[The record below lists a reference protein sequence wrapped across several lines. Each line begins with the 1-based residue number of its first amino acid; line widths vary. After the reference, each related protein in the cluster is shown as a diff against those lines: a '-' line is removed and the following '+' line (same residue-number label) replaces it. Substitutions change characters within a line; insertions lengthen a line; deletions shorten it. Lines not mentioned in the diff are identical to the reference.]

1 MREVTEMKTMN
12 LIRYAF
18 IALVCIGQL
27 GVAQQRKAGL
37 TGAAFLK
44 VGVGARAVGMGSAV
58 TAIPYDVN
66 QMFWNPAGMA
76 LKDEQMQ
83 ASFSYNKWIADISHN
98 TAAVSYNME
107 GIGTIGVGVISFGL
121 TGIAADRD
129 IPLDPA
135 LKPFQVDQNTS
146 STYDYQDL
154 AVQVSYARYVIDNL
168 SLGAT
173 LKYISQS
180 IDGQSATAFAVDFGS
195 VYHIGVLDW
204 TIAARFNNLGSDM
217 KYYDIAFGLPLS
229 FSIGSAI
236 TPYKD
241 GDNKLM
247 LAADAVK
254 PQDGPQYFYT
264 GAEYSFMKMISV
276 RGGWKLNYSGTDDG
290 GTTSRAAINSTIEG
304 LSAGASVMTTVSGY
318 DLRLDYA
325 YTQMDLISAAHRI
338 TLSVG
343 MK

>member
-1 MREVTEMKTMN
+1 MKTMN
-12 LIRYAF
+12 FIRIAF

-27 GVAQQRKAGL
+27 GIAQQRKAGL

-44 VGVGARAVGMGSAV
+44 VGVGARAIGLGSAV
-58 TAIPYDVN
+58 TAIPNDVN

-98 TAAVSYNME
+98 TAAISYNWE
-107 GIGTIGVGVISFGL
+107 GVGTVGVGVISFGL
-121 TGIAADRD
+121 SGIAADRD

-135 LKPFQVDQNTS
+135 LKPFQIEQNTS
-146 STYDYQDL
+146 STYDYRDL
-154 AVQVSYARYVIDNL
+154 ALQVSFARYVIENL

-173 LKYISQS
+173 LKYVSQT

-195 VYHIGVLDW
+195 VYNIGVMDW

-247 LAADAVK
+247 LAVDAVK
-254 PQDGPQYFYT
+254 PQDGPQYFFT
-264 GAEYSFMKMISV
+264 GAEYSFMNMIAV

-290 GTTSRAAINSTIEG
+290 GTTSRPAIKSTIEG
-304 LSAGASVMTTVSGY
+304 LSAGAGVVTNLSGY
-318 DLRLDYA
+318 ALHLDYA

-338 TLSVG
+338 TLSIG